1 MTITDVEYYLWSYKM
16 PSRQLVNVDS
26 SLLRSN
32 WHIKSSKLPIS
43 LLLESLT
50 TQCHVSAFW
59 IISHF
64 GSTRHV
70 NSRDYGFRMVYVV
83 YGSAETEGR
92 HDVVWVQAPPHQGP
106 MRDGRSGDGS
116 PHACDILRVCTLQAS
131 YFLFIPRFC
140 HARLMQAGI
149 GALV

>member
-1 MTITDVEYYLWSYKM
+1 MTITDVEYYIWSYKM

-50 TQCHVSAFW
+50 TQCHVSASW

-92 HDVVWVQAPPHQGP
+92 HDVARGSKLHLTRDRCATGDLGTVLHMLVIFSVSVPCKPPISFLSQGFV
-106 MRDGRSGDGS
+106 MR
-116 PHACDILRVCTLQAS
+116 V
-131 YFLFIPRFC
+131 
-140 HARLMQAGI
+140 
-149 GALV
+149 